1 MSLGH
6 GEDSDLEAYL
16 LCLYCCSNRVAKV
29 NLSYL
34 LFGMG
39 VNGTVLTLSS
49 YFNQLFHV
57 FHVLFIRFGIP
68 KNNAEL
74 HSVSLLV
81 SKHKNSIRQIT
92 PFVIWSYSS
101 NINTGTSCNGH
112 PQTRPFPSDVIDS
125 LCVWNAQIF
134 EVVSFAI
141 KKLNNCSLLFIFQ
154 RAASY
159 CKHGATGIPFNLVQD
174 HRSIDGYWILILVV
188 FHQD

>member
-6 GEDSDLEAYL
+6 AEDSDLETDL
-16 LCLYCCSNRVAKV
+16 FGLYCCSNRVTKV
-29 NLSYL
+29 YLSDL
-34 LFGMG
+34 LFRMG
-39 VNGTVLTLSS
+39 IDGTVLPLSS
-49 YFNQLFHV
+49 YLHQLFHV
-57 FHVLFIRFGIP
+57 FHVLFIRFRVP

-159 CKHGATGIPFNLVQD
+159 CKHGATGIPLNLVQN
-174 HRSIDGYWILILVV
+174 H
-188 FHQD
+188 